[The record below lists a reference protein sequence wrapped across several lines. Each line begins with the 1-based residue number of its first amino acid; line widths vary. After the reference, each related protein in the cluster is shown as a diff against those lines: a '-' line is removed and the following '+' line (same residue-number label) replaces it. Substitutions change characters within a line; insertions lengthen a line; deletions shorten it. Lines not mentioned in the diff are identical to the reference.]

1 MMISG
6 FYKSFDIPTYVHG
19 IEKETSCYMLK
30 TIKACALSVSE
41 HLNHAFFCIIY
52 ITQNN

>member
-6 FYKSFDIPTYVHG
+6 FYKSFDIPSYVNVL
-19 IEKETSCYMLK
+19 KTRLVVMLK
-30 TIKACALSVSE
+30 AIKACALSVSE
-41 HLNHAFFCIIY
+41 LHLNHAFFILY